1 MNQSRSEDAATVSEV
16 DRPWLNLRPPT
27 FNLGS
32 GGGCGA
38 LVCISTLQIVFGK
51 GKLCPLSFFLGA
63 GGAVSFTG
71 CFSA

>member
-32 GGGCGA
+32 GEGA
-38 LVCISTLQIVFGK
+38 ERLCVFLHCK
-51 GKLCPLSFFLGA
+51 
-63 GGAVSFTG
+63 
-71 CFSA
+71 